1 MAENNN
7 EIISG
12 KDDEKKLKT
21 NPYTLNA
28 IKKYR
33 AKNAEKM
40 KEYNKQYHQRKKEE
54 LKKINPYLDYTK
66 QQLFDKIF
74 ELENKIRELSL

>member
-1 MAENNN
+1 MADN
-7 EIISG
+7 IIETIDNTS
-12 KDDEKKLKT
+12 DEKKLKT

-33 AKNAEKM
+33 EKNAEKM

-74 ELENKIRELSL
+74 ELENKIRELNP